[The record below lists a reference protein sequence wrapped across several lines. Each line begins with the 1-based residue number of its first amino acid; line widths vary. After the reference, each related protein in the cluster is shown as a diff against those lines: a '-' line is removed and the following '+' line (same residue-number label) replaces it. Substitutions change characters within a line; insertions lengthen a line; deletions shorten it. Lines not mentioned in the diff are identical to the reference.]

1 MTFEYEK
8 LLISV
13 RRPGRYIGREWNTVE
28 KDSASVDV
36 SVALTYPDAYEVGM
50 PNLGLAILYEII
62 NNDPKAVCER
72 VFAPWPDMEEAIRE
86 SAGILWSLET
96 KRPLNGFD
104 IVGFTLQSEL
114 NFTNILT
121 VLDLGHIPIRAVN
134 RQEGD
139 PVVIAGGPCAFNP
152 EPMSA
157 FIDAFVIGD
166 GEEVITEIVET
177 VRGHKREVAELVPS
191 PNEGSPPAITER
203 HDTRSSRNELLQ
215 KLSTLEGVYVP
226 SLYDPAG
233 GPVRSR
239 VIKDLESFAPP
250 VRPPVPYLE
259 VVHDRYQVEVMR
271 GCGRSCRFCQAGMIY
286 RPVRERKAETVKKA
300 VREGLANTGY
310 NEASLVSLST
320 SDYSHIVEV
329 SRELVPELNAKAI
342 TLSLPSQRV
351 DAFSLELARI
361 IGAAKQTSLTFAP
374 EAGTQRMRDAINK
387 GVTEEDLLN
396 TTAIAFRNGWRKL
409 KLYFMV
415 GLPGETEE
423 DVAGIAD
430 LAYKVRAAAMDETPR
445 DEHGRVNI
453 TINVSSFVPKP
464 HTPFQWAA
472 QDSSDSLMEKSMFL
486 RDKLRK
492 SHFKYRWHEPAM
504 AALEGAIA
512 RGDKRVADAIE
523 EAWRSGSRFDSWHE
537 HFDFSRWETAFA
549 SAGLTFAEYN
559 ERERSTE
566 EPLPWDCVTGGVSKK
581 FLAGEFEKA
590 KNAATTVDCLA
601 GCAGC
606 GVKCPE

>member
-1 MTFEYEK
+1 MTFDYEE

-36 SVALTYPDAYEVGM
+36 SVALTYPDAYEIGM

-62 NNDPKAVCER
+62 NKDPKAACER
-72 VFAPWPDMEEAIRE
+72 VFAPWLDMEEAIRE
-86 SAGILWSLET
+86 SGGVLWSLET
-96 KRPLNGFD
+96 KRPLNEFD

-121 VLDLGHIPIRAVN
+121 VLDLGNIPLKSVDR
-134 RQEGD
+134 REGD

-166 GEEVITEIVET
+166 GEDAVTEIVEV
-177 VRGHKREVAELVPS
+177 VREHKRGIGE
-191 PNEGSPPAITER
+191 ER
-203 HDTRSSRNELLQ
+203 KKGRRNDLLE
-215 KLSTLEGVYVP
+215 KLAKLDGVYVP
-226 SLYDPAG
+226 SLYDPAS

-239 VIKDLESFAPP
+239 VVKDLELFAPP
-250 VRPPVPYLE
+250 CRPPVPYLE

-286 RPVRERKAETVKKA
+286 RPVRERKAESVKQA

-310 NEASLVSLST
+310 NEASLVSLSS
-320 SDYSHIVEV
+320 SDYSHILEV
-329 SRELVPELNAKAI
+329 SRELVPELTAKAI

-351 DAFSLELARI
+351 DAFSLELAKI
-361 IGAAKQTSLTFAP
+361 IGAGKKTSLTFAP

-387 GVTEEDLLN
+387 GVTEEDLLK

-409 KLYFMV
+409 KLYFMI
-415 GLPGETEE
+415 GLPGETME

-430 LAYKVRAAAMDETPR
+430 LVYKVRAAAMDETPR
-445 DEHGRVNI
+445 EEHGRVNI
-453 TINVSSFVPKP
+453 TVNISSFVPKS

-472 QDSSDSLMEKSMFL
+472 QDSLDSLTEKSMLL

-492 SHFKYRWHEPAM
+492 SHLKYRWNEPAM
-504 AALEGAIA
+504 ALLEGAIA
-512 RGDKRVADAIE
+512 RGDRRVGAAIE
-523 EAWRSGSRFDSWHE
+523 AAWRSGARFDSWHE
-537 HFDFSRWETAFA
+537 QFDFERWRSAFA
-549 SAGLTFAEYN
+549 SAGLTMEDYN
-559 ERERSTE
+559 DRERATDE
-566 EPLPWDCVTGGVSKK
+566 TLPWDCVADGVSKK
-581 FLAGEFEKA
+581 FLISEYEKA
-590 KNAATTVDCLA
+590 KAAVTTVDCLA

-606 GVKCPE
+606 GVKCPG